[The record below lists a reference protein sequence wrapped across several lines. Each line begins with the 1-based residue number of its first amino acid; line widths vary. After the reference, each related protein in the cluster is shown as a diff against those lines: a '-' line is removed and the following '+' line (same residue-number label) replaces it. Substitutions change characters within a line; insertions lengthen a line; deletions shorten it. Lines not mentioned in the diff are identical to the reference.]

1 MSTLVFTTD
10 ALLPGQTGRVTI
22 TPSDTD
28 PSRPG
33 CRDSVFQPVDPVLG
47 QALPA
52 LEVASL
58 FFADGHVEALHDL
71 HHVFPYMALNHPRL
85 VAQQVGRM
93 ECGHHWYAPVL
104 LPVAAQTRD
113 AGRHFAEQPLDGGSA
128 QRDHHLGL
136 DDLDLPLDPRE
147 TGFHF
152 LGARLAVAV
161 NFAGRV
167 GAALEDV
174 GDVHLVA
181 IQPGGLDDLGQ
192 QLAGGTDERFAF
204 FVLVQS
210 RCLADEHQ
218 VGVNGAD
225 AEDDLCP
232 RRHEVLA
239 QGTGQ
244 RLVAQL
250 GHRRFFIGG
259 GQLGRVVNARL
270 VRALRNHLRCHL
282 AKRGG
287 SGFLCGRPGQARQR
301 LRRRIDVA
309 HAPLLERLEVAN
321 GGVEQLMVCAGHRR
335 RN

>member
-52 LEVASL
+52 LEVAFL
-58 FFADGHVEALHDL
+58 FFADGYVEVLHHL
-71 HHVFPYMALNHPRL
+71 HHVFPYVALDRPRL

-93 ECGHHWYAPVL
+93 EGGHHRHAPVR

-113 AGRHFAEQPLDGGSA
+113 AGRHFAEQSLDGGSA
-128 QRDHHLGL
+128 QRDHHPGL

-161 NFAGRV
+161 NLAGCV
-167 GAALEDV
+167 GAALENV

-192 QLAGGTDERFAF
+192 QLGLDY
-204 FVLVQS
+204 Q
-210 RCLADEHQ
+210 D
-218 VGVNGAD
+218 
-225 AEDDLCP
+225 P
-232 RRHEVLA
+232 RE
-239 QGTGQ
+239 
-244 RLVAQL
+244 
-250 GHRRFFIGG
+250 
-259 GQLGRVVNARL
+259 
-270 VRALRNHLRCHL
+270 AL
-282 AKRGG
+282 
-287 SGFLCGRPGQARQR
+287 QA
-301 LRRRIDVA
+301 
-309 HAPLLERLEVAN
+309 
-321 GGVEQLMVCAGHRR
+321 
-335 RN
+335 